1 MVAARRREASGDEV
15 GEKRPG
21 PGASAPLSRGARRAR
36 GRSTFTTWPQPGN
49 VWTPKRLMM
58 LSVPHRGQAM
68 VTRPTVVLETTT
80 GVLIAGA
87 SFLPRPNY
95 VPCPNPSDTCLAG
108 TPIFRPVTLVPIW
121 AIHPRTYVASSLVW
135 ASVAARSRAA
145 PARGETRGWGRSRD
159 SRHQGIHASGRFR
172 HAGRRQV
179 GVALCEVVLPRPR
192 ISSSSSICS
201 RVIVGSCSPG
211 RSGSMRTICS
221 QR

>member
-49 VWTPKRLMM
+49 VWTPKRVMM

-108 TPIFRPVTLVPIW
+108 APIYSSCNARADLGDRHTPMSRRRSLGLGGGEVQQRPRPGGKRG
-121 AIHPRTYVASSLVW
+121 AG
-135 ASVAARSRAA
+135 AAFS
-145 PARGETRGWGRSRD
+145 D
-159 SRHQGIHASGRFR
+159 SRHQAGSGVLVMLTEADIR
-172 HAGRRQV
+172 GRRSLFSRLH
-179 GVALCEVVLPRPR
+179 GSSR
-192 ISSSSSICS
+192 I
-201 RVIVGSCSPG
+201 V
-211 RSGSMRTICS
+211 
-221 QR
+221 